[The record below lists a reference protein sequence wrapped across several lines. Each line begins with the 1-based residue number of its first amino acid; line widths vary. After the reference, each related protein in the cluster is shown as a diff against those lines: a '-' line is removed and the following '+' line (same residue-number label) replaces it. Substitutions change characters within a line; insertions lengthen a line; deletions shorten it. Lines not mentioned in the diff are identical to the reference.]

1 MLNENTGSAVVE
13 EVVNPQTE
21 TEVVE
26 AETVETTEPAEVVE
40 SESVETE
47 VAPVTEEKQSK
58 EENAKYAEVR
68 RKAEKAAIDKFI
80 SDQYGQSHGIHT
92 KEEYDKAIAEQK
104 QKELLAKMSDG
115 ESDPMEVYNQMKAN
129 DPEYQAMK
137 QSKQEA
143 YIKNQLSELNNDLK
157 GLELDVTIE
166 GIDDLVKLPNSD
178 KIIKYVENG
187 NTLSD
192 AYFLSNRQD
201 IISQKTNQIQQNTI
215 KQIEANGEA
224 SPGALSDNGNKGTFF
239 TEEQVNNMSQ
249 KEVNENLDVI
259 YKSMKSW

>member
-1 MLNENTGSAVVE
+1 MLNENTENAVVE
-13 EVVNPQTE
+13 EVVNPQ
-21 TEVVE
+21 
-26 AETVETTEPAEVVE
+26 ETVETTEVVETTEPTEVVE
-40 SESVETE
+40 TESVESE
-47 VAPVTEEKQSK
+47 VATDTVEKQSK
-58 EENAKYAEVR
+58 EDNAKFAEVR

-80 SDQYGQSHGIHT
+80 SDQYGESHGIHT
-92 KEEYDKAIAEQK
+92 KEEYDKAIAEQR
-104 QKELLAKMSDG
+104 QKELLAKMNDG

-157 GLELDVTIE
+157 GLELDVTIN

-178 KIIKYVENG
+178 QIIKYVENG

-192 AYFLSNRQD
+192 AYFLANRQD

-224 SPGALSDNGNKGTFF
+224 TPGALSDNGNEKSYF
-239 TEEQVNNMSQ
+239 TEDQVNNMSQ
-249 KEVNENLDVI
+249 AEVNKNLDLI